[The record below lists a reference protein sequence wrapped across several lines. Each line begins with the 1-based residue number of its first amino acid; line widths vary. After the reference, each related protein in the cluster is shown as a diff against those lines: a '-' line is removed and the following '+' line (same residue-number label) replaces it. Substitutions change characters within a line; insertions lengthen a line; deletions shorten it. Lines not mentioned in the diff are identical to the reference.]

1 MKRLILQVDIKLED
15 HTGFKRYKP
24 VESLYRISEHQARLF
39 AEKWKVDYFKVTDC
53 DFLPGKHP
61 TYQRLKMYDLDY
73 DQILYLD
80 MDAIVLPACP
90 NPFDLFADQRFSAVR
105 NHDWDKKTEK
115 TEKYRKEMCET
126 YGANDDYRGFCG
138 GVMLIRRDFLDLT
151 RDQWKQ
157 YINTFDK
164 KGERDQGIY
173 NKMVINLG
181 GVYNELDE
189 KWGAWYRAGTYID
202 HLGGPFRKFN
212 FNEDKYLRKNN
223 ISIQK
228 ENSLLNFY
236 DTEI

>member
-1 MKRLILQVDIKLED
+1 MKRLILQVDVKLDD
-15 HTGFKRYKP
+15 HTGFKRYEP

-39 AEKWKVDYFKVTDC
+39 ADKWKVDYLKITNC
-53 DFLPGKHP
+53 DFLPNKHP

-80 MDAIVLPACP
+80 MDAVILQRCP
-90 NPFDLFADQRFSAVR
+90 NVFDLFAEHRFSAVR

-115 TEKYRKEMCET
+115 TEKYRKEMCEI

-138 GVMLIRRDFLDLT
+138 GVMLVRRDFLDLT
-151 RDQWKQ
+151 RNQWRQ
-157 YINTFDK
+157 YIDTFEK
-164 KGERDQGIY
+164 KGERDQGVY

-189 KWGAWYRAGTYID
+189 KWGAWYRNGIYID

-212 FNEDKYLRKNN
+212 FDEDKYTRKNN
-223 ISIQK
+223 ISMPK
-228 ENSLLNFY
+228 DNSLMKFF
-236 DTEI
+236 